1 MHTPGQDG
9 GTWGGEALCLAGGKG
24 NGRAANNMLRKL
36 YTPHGAASK
45 IGKQPQGTH
54 WARRARQLED
64 LLGRPC
70 NNQHSGGDV
79 QRQLALKDLQPV
91 TQTNT
96 GKGTYSDRGEKNQ
109 VRGRAHR
116 GGQTRNTHRQADK
129 KHVVADALQCTTHK
143 RSKELPGRTRA
154 GGQSNA
160 RQYKQAALP
169 LKLGPQ

>member
-1 MHTPGQDG
+1 
-9 GTWGGEALCLAGGKG
+9 
-24 NGRAANNMLRKL
+24 MLRKL

-54 WARRARQLED
+54 WARRTRQLED

-96 GKGTYSDRGEKNQ
+96 GKGTYSDGRQRREKFGAGQ
-109 VRGRAHR
+109 GGTEAGRLETHTDR
-116 GGQTRNTHRQADK
+116 QTRNTWWQTPCSAQLTNGAKSR
-129 KHVVADALQCTTHK
+129 
-143 RSKELPGRTRA
+143 PGRTRV